1 MNSSQNP
8 KNGNSVGGDNGWQS
22 FNPFGPMND
31 NPGQYYMPNPNHGF
45 YWQTPQYATQ
55 QDISRLQRYTDD
67 NFNIMHRYM
76 DIIAKKIENLDDKL
90 NIIIKQIKTGQNRQ
104 NNYKQRNNQVKINK
118 QPDYEKKE
126 NVFIQTNNQN
136 NKNANQD
143 QFFFESIFKIP
154 TEPAEPNDK
163 DNANKDPK
171 GSQDQVDKPEMI
183 IHIADIDSNGKI
195 KPTNGINDPL
205 TNILGPLLFNSA
217 FGQKPKGRTKNKP
230 IENNIESDEEFDDPV
245 EYTSE
250 DVFEELNVEAN
261 TIDDLIKLGDMY
273 DNINKETKETNK
285 TNEIKDKERK
295 DEDTD
300 TDTDHEVEKSA
311 STLPNLATSSDTT
324 KKIDPENKDT
334 KQSEQQKRSDDDR
347 KSKHRTELINKM
359 LKTKKIIKPPI
370 VPVNRPVSKVKS
382 KKANS
387 SIYETNGKKYSINIE
402 VLHKLKKPLAKLQSL
417 VGLQSVKDAI
427 VDMILYYVQGFE
439 NRTNSMLHTVIE
451 GPPGVGKTEIGKIL
465 AEIYAGLG
473 VIPSSKFKLIKRTD
487 LVGEYLGHTAKI
499 TQQVIDEADGGVLFI
514 DEAYSLGNE
523 EKRDSFA
530 KECIDTIN
538 QNLSEKKRNLI
549 VIIAGYPE
557 QLEKCFFSYNPGLK
571 RRFPFKYTI
580 DGYQPTELCNIFL
593 KKIKDSKW
601 KLSEEDIDVE
611 SLTKFF
617 TENKDN
623 FPNFGGDIDNLL
635 VNCKFMHSRR
645 LVGKHPKHRFKL
657 AKHDIDSGLNR
668 FIKNKGKPDEH
679 ALPYKGMFL

>member
-1 MNSSQNP
+1 
-8 KNGNSVGGDNGWQS
+8 
-22 FNPFGPMND
+22 
-31 NPGQYYMPNPNHGF
+31 
-45 YWQTPQYATQ
+45 
-55 QDISRLQRYTDD
+55 
-67 NFNIMHRYM
+67 M

-90 NIIIKQIKTGQNRQ
+90 NIIIKQIKHGQNRQ
-104 NNYKQRNNQVKINK
+104 GNYRPRNNNQIKVNK
-118 QPDYEKKE
+118 QSDPEKKE
-126 NVFIQTNNQN
+126 NVFVQTNNQN
-136 NKNANQD
+136 IKNSVPD

-154 TEPAEPNDK
+154 TEPNDSKEKDDAGKEPK
-163 DNANKDPK
+163 A
-171 GSQDQVDKPEMI
+171 SQDQTDKPEMI
-183 IHIADIDSNGKI
+183 IHIADIDSSGKI
-195 KPTNGINDPL
+195 KPSNGINDPL

-217 FGQKPKGRTKNKP
+217 FGQKPKSRTKNKP
-230 IENNIESDEEFDDPV
+230 IDNNIESDEEYEDPV

-261 TIDDLIKLGDMY
+261 SIDDLLKLGDMY
-273 DNINKETKETNK
+273 DDINKDTNGSNDSKEK
-285 TNEIKDKERK
+285 DDKNEKKE
-295 DEDTD
+295 EDTD
-300 TDTDHEVEKSA
+300 TDTDHDNEKPSTNSA
-311 STLPNLATSSDTT
+311 NTLNTT
-324 KKIDPENKDT
+324 KNKPREPENKET
-334 KQSEQQKRSDDDR
+334 KKQETIKRSDDDR
-347 KSKHRTELINKM
+347 KNRQRTELINKM

-370 VPVNRPVSKVKS
+370 LPSNKPVNNNPIKS

-387 SIYETNGKKYSINIE
+387 SIYEVNGKKYSINIE
-402 VLHKLKKPLAKLQSL
+402 VLHKLKKPLAKLQAM

-549 VIIAGYPE
+549 VIVAGYPE
-557 QLEKCFFSYNPGLK
+557 QLEKCFFAYNPGLK

-580 DGYQPTELCNIFL
+580 EGYQPTELCNIFL

-601 KLSEEDIDVE
+601 KLSEDELDIE
-611 SLTKFF
+611 ALIKFF

-657 AKHDIDSGLNR
+657 AKRDIDNGLDR

-679 ALPYKGMFL
+679 ALPYKGMFV